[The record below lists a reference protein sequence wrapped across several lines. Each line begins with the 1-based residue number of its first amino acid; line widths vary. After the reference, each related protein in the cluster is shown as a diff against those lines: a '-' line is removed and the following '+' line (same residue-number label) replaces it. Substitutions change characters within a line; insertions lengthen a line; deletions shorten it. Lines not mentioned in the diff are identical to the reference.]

1 MVGSDIIAQLST
13 GNSRIAPASQIVLNN
28 NIIWSDA
35 WSAAPDL
42 SALATLSG
50 NIWAKPQYALLPPSP
65 PSTRRG
71 AINLGVPANAK
82 GVGKSNL
89 LLDINGRS
97 GNNIGWLQ

>member
-1 MVGSDIIAQLST
+1 
-13 GNSRIAPASQIVLNN
+13 
-28 NIIWSDA
+28 
-35 WSAAPDL
+35 
-42 SALATLSG
+42 ATLSG
-50 NIWAKPQYALLPPSP
+50 NVWAKPQYALLPPSP

>member
-1 MVGSDIIAQLST
+1 MQPSSIIAQLST
-13 GNSRIAPASQIVLNN
+13 GSRTIAPASQIVLNN

-71 AINLGVPANAK
+71 AVNLGIPANAK
-82 GVGKSNL
+82 GAGVPNL
-89 LLDINGRS
+89 LLDIKGHS